1 MGSLAATL
9 LRGAAQKAAERAAAA
24 AAATAA
30 AGAATE
36 AAKEARRRQE
46 EAEKARQTPL
56 ARVDAGT
63 KAKEEKCKECPPDRG
78 TVVMRNTNGWSE
90 LSIAYQARIGGM
102 PVTNGTIAEWSFNGV
117 AFDGFDSSQ
126 CLLKEAK
133 ARYDQ
138 FFDMWGR
145 PHLFW
150 GDGEAALINEAMRQ
164 GAAAEPRPPTRL
176 RWHFMEPLSY
186 RHFSRIIRAAYPDV
200 EVVLEP

>member
-1 MGSLAATL
+1 MASLAGTL
-9 LRGAAQKAAERAAAA
+9 LRAAAQKAAERAAAA
-24 AAATAA
+24 AAAGAA
-30 AGAATE
+30 AGAAAE
-36 AAKEARRRQE
+36 AAKEARRRQA
-46 EAEKARQTPL
+46 EAERARSTPI
-56 ARVDAGT
+56 ARTETQA

-78 TVVMRNTNGWSE
+78 VVQMRKTNGWSE
-90 LSIAYQARIGGM
+90 LAIAYQARIGGM
-102 PVTNGTIAEWSFNGV
+102 PMTNGAIAEWVYNGV

-133 ARYDQ
+133 SRYDQ